1 MMKALGLLI
10 CASLMLG
17 GCTDLLNGRACRY
30 QLKETVSLMH
40 IQKTPKTKKL
50 AQVIYFADGSANLT
64 KAEKYSLRL
73 IAQKARQMNVDI
85 TVMGHSSSRTKP
97 VSVVEHTMI
106 NLNISNLRAVN
117 VINVL
122 AEDGVPLHK
131 MRYEALSDSSPAEP
145 EVNAKAEALN
155 RRVEIFYVY

>member
-1 MMKALGLLI
+1 
-10 CASLMLG
+10 
-17 GCTDLLNGRACRY
+17 
-30 QLKETVSLMH
+30 
-40 IQKTPKTKKL
+40 
-50 AQVIYFADGSANLT
+50 
-64 KAEKYSLRL
+64 
-73 IAQKARQMNVDI
+73 
-85 TVMGHSSSRTKP
+85 
-97 VSVVEHTMI
+97 MI

-145 EVNAKAEALN
+145 EVKAKAEALN